1 MAYLMSFKSIVFQSK
16 KFSIKSIEGKTGALL
31 QPLSV
36 AIFGLSFFQ
45 NQLFGSLIFLQST
58 VIKFAFFTSTLG
70 FFLVS
75 VFEFSP
81 VKYSK
86 LFVKSFIKVFSLW
99 VFVLVFN
106 LVFLIFRNQAEEIV
120 KFDLTLNHTVSFL
133 WLFLLHYIIN
143 VIHKNN

>member
-1 MAYLMSFKSIVFQSK
+1 MSFKSIVFQSK

-45 NQLFGSLIFLQST
+45 NQFFGSLIFLQIT

-70 FFLVS
+70 FFLIS
-75 VFEFSP
+75 VFEFTP

-99 VFVLVFN
+99 VFVLAFN
-106 LVFLIFRNQAEEIV
+106 LVFLMFRNQAEEIV

>member
-1 MAYLMSFKSIVFQSK
+1 MSFKSIVFQSK